1 MRSEVG
7 FRIRTAR
14 RGAATPDTDGGE
26 GVWDAAEYPSVCV
39 RCRVCVP
46 TRFRRDVE
54 TPHPGQGAAV
64 SSRARVGV
72 GYQIWSEFGAN

>member
-14 RGAATPDTDGGE
+14 RGAVTPDTDVGE

-39 RCRVCVP
+39 RCVP
-46 TRFRRDVE
+46 E
-54 TPHPGQGAAV
+54 TPHPGEGAAV
-64 SSRARVGV
+64 SSRVRVGV

>member
-14 RGAATPDTDGGE
+14 RGAVTPDTDVGE
-26 GVWDAAEYPSVCV
+26 GGWDAAEYLSVCV

-46 TRFRRDVE
+46 E
-54 TPHPGQGAAV
+54 TPHPGEGAAV
-64 SSRARVGV
+64 SSRVRVGV
-72 GYQIWSEFGAN
+72 GYRIWSEFGAN